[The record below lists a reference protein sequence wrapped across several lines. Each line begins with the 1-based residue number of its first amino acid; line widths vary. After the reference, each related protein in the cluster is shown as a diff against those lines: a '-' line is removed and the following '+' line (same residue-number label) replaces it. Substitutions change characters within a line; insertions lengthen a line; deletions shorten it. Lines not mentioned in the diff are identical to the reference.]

1 MSALPQPQIPVRKES
16 KQKRILTALFERCR
30 ARGDMTFDN
39 EEVRVEAN
47 RVGFRN
53 PHQSTKVDN
62 LRGLPDV
69 MRDSGY
75 FPVHLGG
82 GRHMFVRDDF
92 APGKSVLFHWFEKIP
107 DECKFERAYSPSV
120 LNEINTSE
128 SNILSVGV
136 NQRIFH
142 DFLYGN
148 SEENPNVYNSHR
160 TQRTVSYT
168 VRGARVQTDR
178 LQMELDLTFELNG
191 RVTVFEGKNS
201 FSPNFAVYQLF
212 HPHLYYSS
220 FKEEDG
226 LDIRKVDCCYFLRR
240 KQGGNS
246 VVRLYLYE
254 FKGKNPASIR
264 LVKCAEYRLVRK

>member
-1 MSALPQPQIPVRKES
+1 MSALPQPKVRVPKES
-16 KQKRILTALFERCR
+16 KQKRILTALFEKCR
-30 ARGDMTFDN
+30 VRGDMVFNN
-39 EEVRVEAN
+39 EEVRAEAN
-47 RVGFRN
+47 RVDFKN
-53 PHQSTKVDN
+53 PHQATKIDN
-62 LRGLPDV
+62 LRGLPNV
-69 MRDSGY
+69 MRECGY
-75 FPVHLGG
+75 FPVHLGN

-92 APGKSVLFHWFEKIP
+92 TSGKSVMLHWFERIP
-107 DECKFERAYSPSV
+107 PECVFTRAYSPSV

-148 SEENPNVYNSHR
+148 AGAAPNVYNSHR
-160 TQRTVSYT
+160 TQHSVSYA
-168 VRGARVQTDR
+168 VRDARVRTDN

-201 FSPNFAVYQLF
+201 FPSNFAVYQLF
-212 HPHLYYSS
+212 HPHLYYSAL
-220 FKEEDG
+220 KKGG
-226 LDIRKVDCCYFLRR
+226 LEIRQVDCCYFLRR
-240 KQGGNS
+240 KRGGVS

-254 FKGKNPASIR
+254 FERDNPASIR